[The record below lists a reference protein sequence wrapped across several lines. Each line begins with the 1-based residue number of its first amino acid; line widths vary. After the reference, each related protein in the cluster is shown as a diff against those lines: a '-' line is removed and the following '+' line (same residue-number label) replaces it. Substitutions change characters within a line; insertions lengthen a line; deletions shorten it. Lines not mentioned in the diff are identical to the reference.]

1 MKLRTYSSLSAFI
14 AHYETLR
21 SAHSRPAY
29 GGDANPDD
37 AATLAAMEGIVAE
50 LSPRDRDALRDAS
63 FSSDTHPSGAAV
75 RHRARA
81 ELKLHRL
88 LAARGVLAG

>member
-1 MKLRTYSSLSAFI
+1 MTLRTYSSLAAFI

-21 SAHSRPAY
+21 AAHADPLMRAAHILTTPRPS
-29 GGDANPDD
+29 P
-37 AATLAAMEGIVAE
+37 AMESIVGE
-50 LSPRDRDALRDAS
+50 LSPADREALREASSSTDA
-63 FSSDTHPSGAAV
+63 HPTGTAA

-88 LAARGVLAG
+88 LAARGLLAG